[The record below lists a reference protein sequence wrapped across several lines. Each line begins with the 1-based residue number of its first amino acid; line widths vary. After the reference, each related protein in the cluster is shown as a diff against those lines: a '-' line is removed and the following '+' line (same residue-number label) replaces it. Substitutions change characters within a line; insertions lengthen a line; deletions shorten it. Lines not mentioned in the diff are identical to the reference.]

1 MLLVLSLPP
10 GLLAIGTAAGLLPLP
25 YELSLLEQRLPV
37 LFRMH
42 MAAAGLALLLVPCA
56 IALHS
61 ISLHRVLGRSA
72 AIFVLAGG
80 VTALPVAVASDASWP
95 ARLGFCVQALVWIV
109 LVLAGV
115 RAIRAGD
122 RGRHMRL
129 MLAVA
134 AVASAALWLRLA
146 SWATVQL
153 GLPFETAYAL
163 AAWLSWLLPLGAVG
177 ILTRPRQG
185 RSMGATVEQIP
196 FANDASGRH
205 EQCHSSDRTRAA

>member
-1 MLLVLSLPP
+1 MLLVLSLPA
-10 GLLAIGTAAGLLPLP
+10 GLVAMATAAGLLPLP
-25 YELSLLEQRLPV
+25 YELSLLEQRLPM

-42 MAAAGLALLLVPCA
+42 MAAAGLALILVPSA

-61 ISLHRVLGRSA
+61 FSLHRLLGRSA

-80 VTALPVAVASDASWP
+80 ATALPVAVASDASWP
-95 ARLGFCVQALVWIV
+95 ARLGFFIQALVWIV

-146 SWATVQL
+146 SWVTVRL
-153 GLPFETAYAL
+153 GLPFDTMYAL
-163 AAWLSWLLPLGAVG
+163 AAWLSWMLPMAAIGL
-177 ILTRPRQG
+177 LTRPRQG
-185 RSMGATVEQIP
+185 ERIGVTVAELPI
-196 FANDASGRH
+196 ACDASGRNA
-205 EQCHSSDRTRAA
+205 QCHSSGRKRAA